1 MKYENIDL
9 LDALQKIMDIH
20 TEHCK
25 EDFELDQK
33 LIRSLAATQSSE
45 DKHLLWMSRPHGTH
59 VMREREVYI
68 EDTYEN
74 KAWEFYHDQTS
85 DDILAYSIEITG
97 TENGSVVGNLI
108 ELDYDAHVERMK
120 QLTVTIDKVAV
131 TFEDQNT
138 YYLPF
143 QSYRREM
150 TAMQEEHG
158 KVKSVAYLPE
168 SERELQMILRR
179 ERLKTIYHAK
189 SGDIDEHIHQL
200 AVQHGK
206 ESERLAPLPFAELR
220 KYEAIKQKHPDAM
233 VCFAQNGYFELY
245 GEDARKAAPI
255 LGAKLLEK
263 KVHGKPNIP
272 VTGFREAEWV
282 AGSHKLW
289 KTGEDVLLIKSGE
302 TFKELKGADYI
313 PVGATLMVDGS
324 KCRIDAVDYAADEVR
339 LINLSDGAK
348 AVPFTEGIAYVRSFV
363 EDAGIAIYDT
373 IPKKTSDR
381 ASIRDKLKT
390 TQKEQPTTTDRPKK
404 VKGKDM
410 EL

>member
-9 LDALQKIMDIH
+9 ISAMRQIMELH
-20 TEHCK
+20 TKHYK
-25 EDFELDQK
+25 EDFELDAK
-33 LIRSLAATQSSE
+33 LLCDMASSESAE
-45 DKHLLWMSRPHGTH
+45 DKHLLWMSRPNGTH
-59 VMREREVYI
+59 ILREREVYI

-74 KAWEFYHDQTS
+74 KTWAFYREQTN
-85 DDILAYSIEITG
+85 DPILAYAVEIMEVKDG
-97 TENGSVVGNLI
+97 IVHGNLI
-108 ELDYDAHVERMK
+108 ELDYAAHVDRMK
-120 QLTVTIDKVAV
+120 QLTVSVDKVAV
-131 TFEDQNT
+131 TFEDQST
-138 YYLPF
+138 YYQSF
-143 QSYRREM
+143 RSYRREM
-150 TAMQEEHG
+150 IAMQEEHG

-168 SERELQMILRR
+168 SERELQMILSR
-179 ERLKTIYHAK
+179 ERFKTSYHAK
-189 SGDIDEHIHQL
+189 SGGIDEHIHQL

-206 ESERLAPLPFAELR
+206 ESERLAPLPVAELR

-255 LGAKLLEK
+255 LGARLLEK

>member
-9 LDALQKIMDIH
+9 ISAMRQIMELH
-20 TEHCK
+20 TKHYK
-25 EDFELDQK
+25 EDFELDAK
-33 LIRSLAATQSSE
+33 LLRDMAASESAE
-45 DKHLLWMSRPHGTH
+45 DKHLLWMSRPNGTH
-59 VMREREVYI
+59 ILREREVYI

-74 KAWEFYHDQTS
+74 KTWEFYRDQTS
-85 DDILAYSIEITG
+85 DPILAYAVEITEVKDG
-97 TENGSVVGNLI
+97 IIHGNLI
-108 ELDYDAHVERMK
+108 ELDYAAHVDRMK
-120 QLTVTIDKVAV
+120 QLTVSVDKVAV

-143 QSYRREM
+143 SSYRRDAA
-150 TAMQEEHG
+150 AMQKDHG
-158 KVKSVAYLPE
+158 NLKSVAFLPE
-168 SERELQMILRR
+168 GERELQMILSR
-179 ERLKTIYHAK
+179 ERFKTSYHAK

-206 ESERLAPLPFAELR
+206 KAEMLAPLPVAELR
-220 KYEAIKQKHPDAM
+220 KYVAIKQKHPDAM

-245 GEDARKAAPI
+245 GEDARKAAPL

-302 TFKELKGADYI
+302 IFKELKGADYI
-313 PVGATLMVDGS
+313 PIGATLMVDS
-324 KCRIDAVDYAADEVR
+324 TKCKIDAVDYAADEVR
-339 LINLSDGAK
+339 LINLSDGTN
-348 AVPFTEGIAYVRSFV
+348 AVPFTESIAYVRSFV
-363 EDAGIAIYDT
+363 EDAGITIYDT
-373 IPKKTSDR
+373 IPKKASER
-381 ASIRDKLKT
+381 ISIRDKLKT
-390 TQKEQPTTTDRPKK
+390 TQKEQPKSKDRPQKI
-404 VKGKDM
+404 KGKDM